1 MSTLWSYS
9 LCGNCIGVGLKPF
22 TLLYF
27 TLSVVLYI
35 LALPLLVY
43 LSFKQKYKE
52 SIPSRFFLF
61 NNPKFTKDN
70 GVWFHV
76 CSLGE
81 ARALKPL
88 LKLLPNEDIKITT
101 ITHTGQAEAK
111 KYDAEVR
118 YLPYEMFLP
127 FWAKKQ
133 KILVVLEAEFWFM
146 LFTVLRAK
154 GAKVVLLNARI
165 SEKSAKK
172 YLQMAWFY
180 KRMLVHVDTIYA
192 QSEADKNRF
201 IALGARNIEVIG
213 NIKLAGEI
221 KKTKDYEKP
230 NVELIVAGS
239 THDTEEESVL
249 KSFVEYRKQSDAK
262 LVIVPRHPERFEVVY
277 ELMQSFANKADL
289 SLSRF
294 SKDKNLSTD
303 MILVDAM
310 GELNNIY
317 AISDIAILGGAF
329 KDDVGGHNPLEPAFF
344 GCKIITGKHLF
355 HQREL
360 FKYVHHVQY
369 VESDE
374 IHKALFEAREL
385 PQSMVEETINLQP
398 IINKIKENS

>member
-9 LCGNCIGVGLKPF
+9 LCGNYTRVGLKPF

-27 TLSVVLYI
+27 ILSVVLYI
-35 LALPLLVY
+35 AALPLLVY

-61 NNPKFTKDN
+61 KNPRFSSSEA
-70 GVWFHV
+70 VWFHV

-88 LKLLPNEDIKITT
+88 LKLLEDQEINITT

-118 YLPYEMFLP
+118 YLPYEMFIP

-133 KILVVLEAEFWFM
+133 KLLIVLEAEFWFM
-146 LFTVLRAK
+146 LFTVMRARGTK
-154 GAKVVLLNARI
+154 IVLLNARI
-165 SEKSAKK
+165 SEKSAKR
-172 YLQMAWFY
+172 YLQFAWFY
-180 KRMLVHVDTIYA
+180 KKLLSHVEVVYA

-221 KKTKDYEKP
+221 VKTKDYEKP
-230 NVELIVAGS
+230 EQELIVAGS
-239 THDTEEESVL
+239 THDGEEESVL

-262 LVIVPRHPERFEVVY
+262 LVVVPRHPERFEMVY
-277 ELMQSFANKADL
+277 ELMKEYANRNDL
-289 SLSRF
+289 SLGRF
-294 SKDKNLSTD
+294 SQAKEFKTD

-344 GCKIITGKHLF
+344 ECKIITGKHFF
-355 HQREL
+355 HQKEL

-369 VESDE
+369 VEPDE
-374 IHKALFEAREL
+374 IHKALMNARKL
-385 PQSMVEETINLQP
+385 PQSMVEEKINLEP
-398 IINKIKENS
+398 IVKKILGK

>member
-27 TLSVVLYI
+27 TLSVVLYL

-111 KYDAEVR
+111 KYDAELR

-146 LFTVLRAK
+146 LFTVLKAK

-230 NVELIVAGS
+230 KVELIVAGS

-262 LVIVPRHPERFEVVY
+262 LIIVPRHPERFEAVY
-277 ELMQSFANKADL
+277 ELMKTYADKNDL

-344 GCKIITGKHLF
+344 GCKIITGKHFF

-374 IHKALFEAREL
+374 IHKALFKAREL
-385 PQSMVEETINLQP
+385 PQSMVEETINLEP
-398 IINKIKENS
+398 IINKIKEA

>member
-9 LCGNCIGVGLKPF
+9 LCGQHTRVGLKPF
-22 TLLYF
+22 TLFYYI
-27 TLSVVLYI
+27 LSIVLYLI
-35 LALPLLVY
+35 ALPLLVY
-43 LSFKQKYKE
+43 LSFKTKYKE

-61 NNPKFTKDN
+61 NNPKFKDEN

-81 ARALKPL
+81 TRALKPL
-88 LKLLPNEDIKITT
+88 LKLLQNEDIKITT
-101 ITHTGQAEAK
+101 VTHTGQAEAK

-146 LFTVLRAK
+146 LFTVLRAR
-154 GAKVVLLNARI
+154 GSKVVLLNARI

-201 IALGARNIEVIG
+201 IALGARNIQVIG

-221 KKTKDYEKP
+221 VKTKDYAKP
-230 NVELIVAGS
+230 DVELIVAGS

-262 LVIVPRHPERFEVVY
+262 LVIVPRHPERFEAVSN
-277 ELMQSFANKADL
+277 LMDKYGRDNNL
-289 SLSRF
+289 TLSRW
-294 SKDKNLSTD
+294 SDDKSLSTD

-344 GCKIITGKHLF
+344 GCKIITGKHFF
-355 HQREL
+355 HQKEL

-369 VESDE
+369 VEPDE
-374 IHKALFEAREL
+374 IHKALFKAREL
-385 PQSMVEETINLQP
+385 PQSMVEETINLEP
-398 IINKIKENS
+398 IINKITE